1 MMVNGLARQNSMRR
15 STVIPPGLLVV
26 AALLAGGCSST
37 QAVLYPENVEFLS
50 TLPDVTDQ
58 RGRFRE
64 VFCAVLEER
73 GETVPGY
80 RPCEAALTRY
90 GAESGGTGRPVDL
103 GMSDRHLVAV
113 VVPGVGFDCFSDWL
127 GIKDTVGDHVRN
139 FGYDMEIIAVD
150 SLSSSAANARTIR
163 DSIAAMKGND
173 RDLVLIGYSKGAPDI
188 LEAVV
193 AYPEIR
199 GRIAAVVSAAGAV
212 GGSPS
217 ADQATRS
224 QLELLEHWPGADCS
238 THDGGAL
245 ESLRPQTRTTFLEQ
259 NPLPTDFPY
268 YSLVTCPE
276 RDRIS
281 SILRHGYRKLSEFDP
296 RNDSQVLFPDQFI
309 PGSSFIGCL
318 NADHWALALPIE
330 RSHPFIGKTV
340 VNQND
345 FPREALVEA
354 LLRFVEEDLDARAV
368 R

>member
-1 MMVNGLARQNSMRR
+1 MMVIATLRAVSSWRM
-15 STVIPPGLLVV
+15 VCCPAGLLVV
-26 AALLAGGCSST
+26 AGLLAGGCSST
-37 QAVLYPENVEFLS
+37 QPVLYPENAEFLS

-73 GETVPGY
+73 GETVPDY

-103 GMSDRHLVAV
+103 GKSHRHLVAV

-127 GIKDTVGDHVRN
+127 GMKDTVVDHVRQ
-139 FGYDMEIIAVD
+139 FGYDMQIIDVE
-150 SLSSSAANARTIR
+150 SLSSSAANARMIR
-163 DSIAAMKGND
+163 DSIVAMKGNG
-173 RDLVLIGYSKGAPDI
+173 RNLVLIGYSKGAPDI

-245 ESLRPQTRTTFLEQ
+245 ESLRPQTRKTFLEQ

-281 SILRHGYRKLSEFDP
+281 SILQHGYKKLSEFDP
-296 RNDSQVLFPDQFI
+296 RNDSQVLFPDEFI

-318 NADHWALALPIE
+318 NADHWALAVPIE
-330 RSHPFIGKTV
+330 RSHPFIGKTAV
-340 VNQND
+340 DQND
-345 FPREALVEA
+345 YPREALVEA
-354 LLRFVEEDLDARAV
+354 LLRFVEDDLDARAG

>member
-1 MMVNGLARQNSMRR
+1 MVNGFPRSNSMLR
-15 STVIPPGLLVV
+15 SAVMPLALLV
-26 AALLAGGCSST
+26 AAGLLAGGCSSS
-37 QAVLYPENVEFLS
+37 QAVLYPENAEVLS
-50 TLPDVTDQ
+50 TLPNVTDQ

-73 GETVPGY
+73 GETIPDY
-80 RPCEAALTRY
+80 RRCEAALTRY

-103 GMSDRHLVAV
+103 GMSDRHLVAM

-127 GIKDTVGDHVRN
+127 GMKDTIEDHIRQ
-139 FGYDMEIIAVD
+139 FGYDMQIIDVD
-150 SLSSSAANARTIR
+150 SLSSSASNARIIR
-163 DSIAAMKGND
+163 DSIAAMKGNG

-245 ESLRPQTRTTFLEQ
+245 ESLRPRTRRTFLEQ
-259 NPLPTDFPY
+259 NPLPIDFPY

-276 RDRIS
+276 RERIS
-281 SILRHGYRKLSEFDP
+281 SILNSGYKKLSEFDP
-296 RNDSQVLFPDQFI
+296 RNDSQVLFHDQFI
-309 PGSSFIGCL
+309 PGSTFIGCL
-318 NADHWALALPIE
+318 NADHWALAVPIE
-330 RSHPFIGKTV
+330 RSHPFIGKTAV
-340 VNQND
+340 DQND
-345 FPREALVEA
+345 YPREALAEA
-354 LLRFVEEDLDARAV
+354 LLRFVEEDLDARDA

>member
-1 MMVNGLARQNSMRR
+1 MMTENGFSGTILMRR
-15 STVIPPGLLVV
+15 SAVIPPALLL
-26 AALLAGGCSST
+26 AALLSGGCSST
-37 QAVLYPENVEFLS
+37 QAGIYPENVEVLS

-73 GETVPGY
+73 GATFPDY
-80 RPCEAALTRY
+80 RPCEEALNRY
-90 GAESGGTGRPVDL
+90 GVESGGTGRPVDL
-103 GMSDRHLVAV
+103 GVSDRRLVAV
-113 VVPGVGFDCFSDWL
+113 VVPGVGFDCFSSWL
-127 GIKDTVGDHVRN
+127 GMKDTVADHVHQ
-139 FGYDMEIIAVD
+139 FGYDIETIVVD
-150 SLSSSAANARTIR
+150 SLSSSTANARTIR
-163 DSIAAMKGND
+163 DSIVTMEGSG

-212 GGSPS
+212 GGSPA

-224 QLELLEHWPGADCS
+224 QLELLELWPGADCS

-245 ESLRPQTRTTFLEQ
+245 ESLRPRTRKTFLEQ
-259 NPLPTDFPY
+259 NPLPKGIPY

-281 SILRHGYRKLSEFDP
+281 SILKSGYTKLSEFDP
-296 RNDSQVLFPDQFI
+296 RNDSQVLFADQFI
-309 PGSSFIGCL
+309 PGSSFLGCL
-318 NADHWALALPIE
+318 NADHWALAVPIE

-340 VNQND
+340 VDQND
-345 FPREALVEA
+345 YPREALVEA
-354 LLRFVEEDLDARAV
+354 LLRFLEEDLAANGDR
-368 R
+368 